1 MQVDMSL
8 YLRGLIF
15 ISLHMLGIISSVGNV
30 HIVYSVSHVES
41 C

>member
-1 MQVDMSL
+1 MQVGMSL

-15 ISLHMLGIISSVGNV
+15 ISLYMLAIISSVGNV
-30 HIVYSVSHVES
+30 HIVYNVGDVES